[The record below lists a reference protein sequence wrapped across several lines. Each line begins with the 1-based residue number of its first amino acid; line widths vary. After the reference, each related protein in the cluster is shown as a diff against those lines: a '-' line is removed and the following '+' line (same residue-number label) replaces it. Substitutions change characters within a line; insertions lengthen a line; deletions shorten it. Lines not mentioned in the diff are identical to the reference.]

1 MSVFRDKQMR
11 WGVREGREDGR
22 REKGLRALIGTEGR
36 EKQED
41 DKIEKREGEGETA
54 AFPDC

>member
-1 MSVFRDKQMR
+1 MR